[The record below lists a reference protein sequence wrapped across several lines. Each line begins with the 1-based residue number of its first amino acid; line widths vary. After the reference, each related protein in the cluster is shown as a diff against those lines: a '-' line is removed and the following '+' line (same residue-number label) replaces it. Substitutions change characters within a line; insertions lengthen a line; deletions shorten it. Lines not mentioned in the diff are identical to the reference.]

1 MLSMPQVI
9 EQSLFLFSPVG
20 KWNGKE
26 KNIYI
31 EGAFFF
37 LPHPPSSSAAAARD
51 SIRQIEF
58 LSPLSFLW
66 EMGTNER
73 LDKFPATGGGD
84 GGRFLFFLPTSAAH
98 HFSIY
103 IFFFGRRGEI
113 NGETRCGALL
123 SSSSSSRERRRKAS
137 NFRSTPPPPIS
148 FSSSFAKWKRLLY
161 LEGMPTAFRKGG
173 GGGGGK

>member
-1 MLSMPQVI
+1 MPQVI

-26 KNIYI
+26 IYIYI

-37 LPHPPSSSAAAARD
+37 LPHPPSSSSAAAGD

-73 LDKFPATGGGD
+73 LDKFPATGVGD
-84 GGRFLFFLPTSAAH
+84 GGRFLFFSPHLRRPQSFH
-98 HFSIY
+98 LYFFS
-103 IFFFGRRGEI
+103 E
-113 NGETRCGALL
+113 E
-123 SSSSSSRERRRKAS
+123 
-137 NFRSTPPPPIS
+137 
-148 FSSSFAKWKRLLY
+148 
-161 LEGMPTAFRKGG
+161 EGK
-173 GGGGGK
+173 